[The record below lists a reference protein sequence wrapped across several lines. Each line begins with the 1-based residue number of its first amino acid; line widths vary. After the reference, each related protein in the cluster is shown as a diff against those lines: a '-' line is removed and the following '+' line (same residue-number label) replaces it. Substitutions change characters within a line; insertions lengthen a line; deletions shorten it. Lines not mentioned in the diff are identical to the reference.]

1 MKYKNPP
8 ASDTNTSS
16 ASPPSTNRLTTAPIP
31 AITRTAAAVSRIPR
45 RTCDVRRASSTVPIC
60 ANKTALAD
68 HVPDVE
74 TARAY
79 VARISRMRSP

>member
-1 MKYKNPP
+1 MKYRSPP
-8 ASDTNTSS
+8 ASETNTSS

-31 AITRTAAAVSRIPR
+31 AMTRTTAAATRIPR
-45 RTCDVRRASSTVPIC
+45 RTCDVRSASSTVPIC
-60 ANKTALAD
+60 ANRTALAD

-79 VARISRMRSP
+79 VPRISRMRSP